1 MTFKINR
8 KNDALYFREQIK
20 SGNLSPEELIQSSFQ
35 LIKEH
40 NPLLNAVVHTRD
52 NTSIQESLGRSWK
65 DKPFGGV
72 PILLKEL
79 GQNMAGEPARTG
91 SNLLKNHTSSYT
103 SHFVTQLIKAGF
115 IPIGSTNVPEFGFTN
130 ITHSELFGPTRN
142 PYNPDLNAG
151 GSSGGAAAAVAS
163 GMVPLAGASDGGG
176 SIRIPAS
183 FTGLIGLKP
192 TRGRTPIG
200 PGSGRAWQGAA
211 ISFALTKSMRDTAA
225 LMDSMQVVQPAAAFQ
240 TPLFKEGYLT
250 NLTKPFKTS
259 KKIAY
264 SLKSPIGS
272 PVSQEAEQAVL
283 NAVSWLEKMGFD
295 VVEDEVDIKGTDLM
309 RSYYVMNA
317 AETAAMLGNLE
328 KARGRSISKE
338 EVELLTWVLFQAGKT
353 VSAVDYSN
361 VLSTWDAAAE
371 KAAEF
376 NETYDLF
383 LQPATADTAP
393 RVDKIYWNDDIKNKM
408 RHIDSFSPN
417 EQQQLLW
424 DMWEESLTMTP
435 FTQQANL
442 TGQPAISLPTHLT
455 KNGLPLGIQFTAP
468 KGHEHWLLQIGQM
481 MENDG
486 LFI

>member
-1 MTFKINR
+1 MTFKLDR
-8 KNDALYFREQIK
+8 KNDALYYAEQIK
-20 SGNLSPEELIQSSFQ
+20 KGNLSSEELIESSFQ

-52 NTSIQESLGRSWK
+52 KKTIQESLEHSWK

-72 PILLKEL
+72 PILIKEL
-79 GQNMAGEPARTG
+79 GQNMAGEPARAG
-91 SNLLKNHTSSYT
+91 SKLLKDHTSGYT
-103 SHFVTQLIKAGF
+103 SHFVTQLIEAGF

-142 PYNPDLNAG
+142 PYNPELNAG

-183 FTGLIGLKP
+183 FTGLVGLKP

-200 PGSGRAWQGAA
+200 PGWGRAWQGAA

-225 LMDSMQVVQPAAAFQ
+225 LLDSMQVVQAAAAFQ

-259 KKIAY
+259 KKIAF
-264 SLKSPIGS
+264 SIKSPIGS
-272 PVSQEAEQAVL
+272 PVSQEAEQAVM
-283 NAVSWLEKMGFD
+283 NAVSWLEKMGFN
-295 VVEDEVDIKGTDLM
+295 VVEDDMGIDGVDLM

-317 AETAAMLGNLE
+317 AETAAMLGKLE
-328 KARGRSISKE
+328 KARGRPVNRD
-338 EVELLTWVLFQAGKT
+338 EVELLTWVLFQTGKQI
-353 VSAVDYSN
+353 SAVDYSN
-361 VLSTWDAAAE
+361 TLGTWDAAAE

-383 LQPATADTAP
+383 LQPATADSAP
-393 RVDKIYWNDDIKNKM
+393 RVDKVYWNDNFKNKM
-408 RHIDSFSPN
+408 RHIDSFSPAD
-417 EQQQLLW
+417 QQKLIW
-424 DMWEESLTMTP
+424 EMWEESLTLTP

-468 KGHEHWLLQIGQM
+468 KGQEHWLLQIGEM
-481 MENDG
+481 MESDG

>member
-1 MTFKINR
+1 MTFKLDR
-8 KNDALYFREQIK
+8 KKDALYYSDQIK
-20 SGNLSPEELIQSSFQ
+20 RGHLSSEELLQSSFRT
-35 LIKEH
+35 INEK
-40 NPLLNAVVHTRD
+40 NPLLNAVVHKRE
-52 NTSIQESLGRSWK
+52 NKAMQEAFEQSWK
-65 DKPFGGV
+65 DRPFGGV

-79 GQNMAGEPARTG
+79 GQDMIGEPARAG
-91 SNLLKNHTSSYT
+91 SKLLKDHRSSYT
-103 SHFVTQLIKAGF
+103 SHFVAQLIKAGF

-130 ITHSELFGPTRN
+130 ITHSELFGPARN
-142 PYNPDLNAG
+142 PYNLELNAG

-200 PGSGRAWQGAA
+200 PGTGRAWQGAA

-225 LMDSMQVVQPAAAFQ
+225 MLDSMQVIQAAAAFS
-240 TPLFKEGYLT
+240 TPLFSEGYLASL
-250 NLTKPFKTS
+250 NKAFKTS

-264 SLKSPIGS
+264 SLKSPIGT
-272 PVSQEAEQAVL
+272 PVSQEAEQAVM
-283 NAVSWLEKMGFD
+283 NAVSWLEKKGFS
-295 VVEDEVDIKGTDLM
+295 VEENMPDIDGVDLM

-328 KARGRSISKE
+328 QARGRSINRDD
-338 EVELLTWVLFQAGKT
+338 VELLTWVLFQAGKS
-353 VSAVDYSN
+353 VSAVEYSN
-361 VLSTWDAAAE
+361 TLNTWDTAAE
-371 KAAEF
+371 KVAEF

-393 RVDKIYWNDDIKNKM
+393 RIDKIYWNDTFKNKM
-408 RHIDSFSPN
+408 RNTDSFSPD
-417 EQQQLLW
+417 EQQQLIW
-424 DMWEESLTMTP
+424 DMWEESLTLTP

-455 KNGLPLGIQFTAP
+455 RNGLPLGIQFTAP
-468 KGHEHWLLQIGQM
+468 KGHEHCLLQIGQM
-481 MENDG
+481 METDG